1 MFSNLLSLAALTSES
16 TIQFYNALV
25 LSLIFLRSLEISYT
39 GQSSRLTCR
48 YDTDTCALGE
58 QDALDRASLKFQC
71 DKHSASLGN
80 SMVTIDVPQT
90 GDATAYLLSPDGS
103 KRSNLN
109 VDLALD
115 LIISSQESALR
126 FALCKSVATEDP
138 DASPSCSSVGGA
150 KAGESSSQIQTQ
162 PEQLPFCFQSARILL
177 SGIHMIGSQTSPES
191 RKRIAE
197 YFQKI
202 LGQSEYTD
210 VQEEDGLQKELMA
223 ALGLDL
229 EDDAATGIDEMIFLT
244 RIIGNPKDWLKGL
257 NRKEIRGKLTMLQQV
272 GYGDRSEEAKIYL
285 RGWKMVTLGKTRPRD
300 ISVETAPEQEM
311 IPI

>member
-1 MFSNLLSLAALTSES
+1 MVFNLLSLAALTYES
-16 TIQFYNALV
+16 TIHFYNVLV

-39 GQSSRLTCR
+39 GQSSRPTCR

-80 SMVTIDVPQT
+80 SMVTIDVPQM

-103 KRSNLN
+103 KRSNLS

-115 LIISSQESALR
+115 LILTSQESALS
-126 FALCKSVATEDP
+126 FASCKSVATEDP
-138 DASPSCSSVGGA
+138 DESPSRSSVGGA
-150 KAGESSSQIQTQ
+150 KAGESSSQLQTQ
-162 PEQLPFCFQSARILL
+162 PEQLPFCFQSARIIL
-177 SGIHMIGSQTSPES
+177 SGSYMIGSQTSPES
-191 RKRIAE
+191 RERIAD

-202 LGQSEYTD
+202 LGQSEYMD
-210 VQEEDGLQKELMA
+210 IQEEDGLQKELMA

-229 EDDAATGIDEMIFLT
+229 EDDAVTGIDEMIFLT
-244 RIIGNPKDWLKGL
+244 RIIEDPKDWLKGL

-272 GYGDRSEEAKIYL
+272 GYGDRTEEAKMYL
-285 RGWKMVTLGKTRPRD
+285 RSWKMITLGKTRPSD
-300 ISVETAPEQEM
+300 ISIDPSAEQEM